1 MWLVWKTWLLGAY
14 DENECPTDK
23 KVIHSFAKLNVDIV
37 LHAWRLC
44 DNECPMCGV
53 CEKHNTWHFPNYTS
67 DNPVGFAGTI
77 MPCWDWP
84 LGMLSAWGLH
94 FYSLSLANFGF
105 FQNFSTWVHLPQITM
120 GSIYWIFC
128 CLLGTAVNP
137 TSTLSST
144 LTPDRKYIIHS
155 RCSIKTC
162 LPLSSTSV
170 HLTLMST
177 LRRRY

>member
-1 MWLVWKTWLLGAY
+1 MKMNALLIKKTPIHLPNSTSTLFSVSEHYVIMNAPCVGMCVKSTIHDTFQTTHQITQLALQGLSCLAETGA
-14 DENECPTDK
+14 
-23 KVIHSFAKLNVDIV
+23 
-37 LHAWRLC
+37 
-44 DNECPMCGV
+44 
-53 CEKHNTWHFPNYTS
+53 
-67 DNPVGFAGTI
+67 
-77 MPCWDWP
+77 

-94 FYSLSLANFGF
+94 FYTLSLANFGF
-105 FQNFSTWVHLPQITM
+105 FQNFSTWVHLPQTTT
-120 GSIYWIFC
+120 GSIYWIFRY
-128 CLLGTAVNP
+128 LLGTAVSP

-144 LTPDRKYIIHS
+144 LTPDREYIIHS